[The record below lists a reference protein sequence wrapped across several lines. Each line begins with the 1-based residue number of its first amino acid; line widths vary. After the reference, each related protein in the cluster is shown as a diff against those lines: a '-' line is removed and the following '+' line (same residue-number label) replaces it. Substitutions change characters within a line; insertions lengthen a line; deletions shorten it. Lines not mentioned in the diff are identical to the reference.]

1 MLRQNDDRDKME
13 GCILLIPFLFSS
25 SPPPL
30 FSSSPHVFCHLCYA
44 KDACIETS
52 LSGEPKR
59 KYDQNMAQRV
69 AVTTPEMPGSQ
80 QRLPPSPPP
89 TSAAADA
96 AAGADAALLLQRPRR
111 WSRWA
116 VCFALPH
123 SLPTVSGNGRPMAT
137 AAMWVGVLS
146 PEWSACTASRRL
158 VPVDCT
164 EVCRGCAKR
173 A

>member
-25 SPPPL
+25 SPLLL
-30 FSSSPHVFCHLCYA
+30 FSSSSLLLLSSCLLPPLLCER
-44 KDACIETS
+44 CIRRETS
-52 LSGEPKR
+52 SAGAILLGR
-59 KYDQNMAQRV
+59 TA
-69 AVTTPEMPGSQ
+69 T
-80 QRLPPSPPP
+80 PPSPPP

-96 AAGADAALLLQRPRR
+96 AADADAALLLQRPRR

>member
-25 SPPPL
+25 SPLLL
-30 FSSSPHVFCHLCYA
+30 FSSS
-44 KDACIETS
+44 S
-52 LSGEPKR
+52 LLLLSS
-59 KYDQNMAQRV
+59 YDVKHR
-69 AVTTPEMPGSQ
+69 
-80 QRLPPSPPP
+80 RLVQFLLGRTATPPSPPP
-89 TSAAADA
+89 TSAAAD
-96 AAGADAALLLQRPRR
+96 ADAALLLQRPRR

>member
-1 MLRQNDDRDKME
+1 MTGTRWRVAFFSSPSSSP
-13 GCILLIPFLFSS
+13 LLLFFSS
-25 SPPPL
+25 SSL
-30 FSSSPHVFCHLCYA
+30 LLLSSCLCHLCYA